1 MCVCKSLCLMLEHDA
16 FRAGNQG
23 GKIAVKWKEKRQPGI
38 PKDGLRSMLVL
49 VALDLSGC
57 NCDVLLKS

>member
-1 MCVCKSLCLMLEHDA
+1 MLEHDA

-23 GKIAVKWKEKRQPGI
+23 GKIAVKWKEKRQPET

-49 VALDLSGC
+49 VVLDLSGC
-57 NCDVLLKS
+57 D

>member
-1 MCVCKSLCLMLEHDA
+1 MCVCKSLCLTLEREA
-16 FRAGNQG
+16 FRAGNQE
-23 GKIAVKWKEKRQPGI
+23 GKIAVKWKEKRQPGT

-57 NCDVLLKS
+57 DCDALLKS